1 MLDTLVLG
9 YDDSPSANAALAET
23 IRRAPLL
30 GADVCVVF
38 GYYMSAFGGP
48 AVEGES
54 SDFRHQLERIGFQAV
69 ARAVADLEAAGISV
83 SSRIEE
89 GRPADVLMAVAREI
103 GASTI
108 VVGTVGENPIS
119 GALLGSV
126 VLKLVQKSSTPLLIV
141 PSQSAFSAMR

>member
-1 MLDTLVLG
+1 MLNTIVLG

-54 SDFRHQLERIGFQAV
+54 TDFRGQLEKLGSRAV
-69 ARAVADLEAAGISV
+69 ARAVSDLEAAGISTT
-83 SSRIEE
+83 SRIEE
-89 GRPADVLMAVAREI
+89 GKPADVLIAVAKELA
-103 GASTI
+103 ASTI
-108 VVGTVGENPIS
+108 VVGTTGENPIS
-119 GALLGSV
+119 GAILGSV
-126 VLKLVQKSSTPLLIV
+126 VLKLVQRSSIPLLVV
-141 PSQSAFSAMR
+141 PTHEG

>member
-1 MLDTLVLG
+1 MLRTMVLG
-9 YDDSPSANAALAET
+9 YDDSPSANAALVET

-38 GYYMSAFGGP
+38 GYYISVLGGP
-48 AVEGES
+48 ALEGES
-54 SDFRHQLERIGFQAV
+54 ADFRSQLEKLGSRAV
-69 ARAVADLEAAGISV
+69 ARAVSALETAGITTT
-83 SSRIEE
+83 SRIEE
-89 GRPADVLMAVAREI
+89 GRPADVLMAVAKEI
-103 GASTI
+103 DASTI

-141 PSQSAFSAMR
+141 PATED

>member
-1 MLDTLVLG
+1 MLDTIVLG
-9 YDDSPSANAALAET
+9 YDDSTSANAALAET

-38 GYYMSAFGGP
+38 GYYMSVFGGP

-54 SDFRHQLERIGFQAV
+54 ADFRSQLEKMGARAV
-69 ARAVADLEAAGISV
+69 ARAVSDLEAAGIKTT
-83 SSRIEE
+83 SRIQE
-89 GRPADVLMAVAREI
+89 GRPADVLMAVAQEI

-126 VLKLVQKSSTPLLIV
+126 VLKLVQRSSTPLLIV
-141 PSQSAFSAMR
+141 PTMEG

>member
-1 MLDTLVLG
+1 MRRTIVLG
-9 YDDSPSANAALAET
+9 YDDSPSANAALAEV

-38 GYYMSAFGGP
+38 GYHMSAFGGP
-48 AVEGES
+48 AFEGES
-54 SDFRHQLERIGFQAV
+54 TDFRTQLEKVGARAI
-69 ARAVADLEAAGISV
+69 ARAVSDLEAAGISTT
-83 SSRIEE
+83 SRIEE

-103 GASTI
+103 DAGTI

-126 VLKLVQKSSTPLLIV
+126 VLKLVQRSSVPLLVV
-141 PSQSAFSAMR
+141 PATEG

>member
-1 MLDTLVLG
+1 MLNTIVLG
-9 YDDSPSANAALAET
+9 YDDSSSANAALAET

-54 SDFRHQLERIGFQAV
+54 TDFRGQLEKLGSRAV
-69 ARAVADLEAAGISV
+69 ARAVSDLEAAGISTT
-83 SSRIEE
+83 SRIEE
-89 GRPADVLMAVAREI
+89 GKPADVLMAVAKELD
-103 GASTI
+103 ASTI

-119 GALLGSV
+119 GAILGSV
-126 VLKLVQKSSTPLLIV
+126 VLKLVQRSSIPLLVV
-141 PSQSAFSAMR
+141 PTKEG

>member
-1 MLDTLVLG
+1 MLKTMVLG

-30 GADVCVVF
+30 GAEVCVVF

-54 SDFRHQLERIGFQAV
+54 ADFRGQLEKLGARAV
-69 ARAVADLEAAGISV
+69 ARAVDDLEAAGV
-83 SSRIEE
+83 RATSRIAE
-89 GRPADVLMAVAREI
+89 GKPADVLMAVADELD
-103 GASTI
+103 ASTI

-119 GALLGSV
+119 GAILGSV
-126 VLKLVQKSSTPLLIV
+126 VLKLVQRSSRPLLIV
-141 PSQSAFSAMR
+141 PTAEG